1 MPSSFYCTLRCHFR
15 TRSIIFAY
23 PFYVTVW
30 KEENNKIGWFK
41 KLSFGVLFVGD
52 ARVHNVEVPWK
63 DVDFITIWV
72 VSAWHVSSIFAINT
86 EYYATCTVI
95 NSILRVFERD
105 MKDTSSFIS
114 CADWKPSL
122 LIIFFNHHCAPIQH
136 EMNKSFMMVVAAVGA
151 KKTTYQNHCRSQT
164 YSLFLVFSLLV
175 LFSSLDNEGSFTSH
189 ENFVSIVW

>member
-52 ARVHNVEVPWK
+52 ARVHWIEVPWK

-105 MKDTSSFIS
+105 MKYTSSFIS

-122 LIIFFNHHCAPIQH
+122 LIIFSTTIVRQFNMKWTKVLWSWLLLWVQRKPHIRII
-136 EMNKSFMMVVAAVGA
+136 VVV
-151 KKTTYQNHCRSQT
+151 KHTHYFLCF
-164 YSLFLVFSLLV
+164 LFLFYFLL
-175 LFSSLDNEGSFTSH
+175 
-189 ENFVSIVW
+189 